1 MVVGIALGG
10 FTAATLGL
18 HALNNHRACLV
29 GLCPE
34 VVQIQEARQQ
44 MLPGSPKGLKAQVK
58 IFTEVLARN
67 PASPYRWCDLGEA
80 HLAQG
85 EVEKARSCFAQAYRM
100 GPNIPHTL
108 IRIVSFH
115 LRQNE
120 TAPMLRKAAHI
131 LSSCDA
137 YDRLLFS
144 YYDRLGVDT
153 GQILR
158 YGVPPEIRPAQSY
171 FRHVL
176 ATAPPEQTHQVW
188 QWIHTRGFH
197 NDELAGSYVAYLLR
211 QKRHGLAAD
220 TWAEHTGRRRG
231 KYRRG
236 DYLFNGGFEN
246 ELTQCPL
253 DWGIRETRGATVKR
267 SDEMAHSGSRSL
279 RIDFLGTEN
288 LDYSHVGQTV
298 CVEPGRLTLRIHAR
312 TSGITTDQGIAFR
325 IADAE
330 VPARLDLRTE
340 QLRGSS
346 DWQHLELT
354 FVVPVKTQLLSVQ
367 VVRSPSR
374 KFDNKIAGTVWI
386 DDATITKP

>member
-1 MVVGIALGG
+1 MLSGG
-10 FTAATLGL
+10 
-18 HALNNHRACLV
+18 
-29 GLCPE
+29 
-34 VVQIQEARQQ
+34 
-44 MLPGSPKGLKAQVK
+44 PKGLTAQVK

-80 HLAQG
+80 HLAEG

-120 TAPMLRKAAHI
+120 TVPMLRAAAHI

-153 GQILR
+153 SQILR
-158 YGVPPEIRPAQSY
+158 YGVPHEIRPAQSY
-171 FRHVL
+171 LRHVME
-176 ATAPPEQTHQVW
+176 TAPPEQAHQVW
-188 QWIHTRGFH
+188 QWIYTGGFH
-197 NDELAGSYVAYLLR
+197 DDELAGSYVAYLLR

-220 TWAEHTGRRRG
+220 TWAEHIGHRRG

-253 DWGIRETRGATVKR
+253 DWRIREIRGATVKR
-267 SDEMAHSGSRSL
+267 CDETVHSGSRSL
-279 RIDFLGTEN
+279 RVDFLGTEN

-298 CVEPGRLTLRIHAR
+298 CVDPGRLTFRIHVR
-312 TSGITTDQGIAFR
+312 TGGITTDQGIGFQ
-325 IADAE
+325 ITDAE
-330 VPARLDLRTE
+330 VPSRLDERTE
-340 QLRGSS
+340 RLCQSS
-346 DWQHLELT
+346 DWQQLELN
-354 FVVPVKTQLLSVQ
+354 FVVPAETRLLSVRM
-367 VVRSPSR
+367 VRSPSW

-386 DDATITKP
+386 DDAAITKQ